1 MNELIWASGWVAAC
15 AICSSFCL
23 PRFILCIWA
32 TNGAIILDVIV
43 AAGHRVS
50 SVFFV
55 LFVVGAVH
63 ELNPVLG
70 FFFCLVFFWLLGGSI
85 VFLLYFFLT
94 CATMVFRCG
103 YYNLFL
109 DLLATSTRHNDEM
122 ARLNSSLVPVPISH
136 RAKLVVWGV
145 V

>member
-1 MNELIWASGWVAAC
+1 
-15 AICSSFCL
+15 
-23 PRFILCIWA
+23 
-32 TNGAIILDVIV
+32 
-43 AAGHRVS
+43 
-50 SVFFV
+50 
-55 LFVVGAVH
+55 
-63 ELNPVLG
+63 
-70 FFFCLVFFWLLGGSI
+70 
-85 VFLLYFFLT
+85 
-94 CATMVFRCG
+94 MVFRCG